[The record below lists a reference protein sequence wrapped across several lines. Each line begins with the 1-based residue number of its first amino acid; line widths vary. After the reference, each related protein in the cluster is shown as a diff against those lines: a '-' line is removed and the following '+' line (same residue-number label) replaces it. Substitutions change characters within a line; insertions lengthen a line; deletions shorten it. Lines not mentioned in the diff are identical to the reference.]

1 MASKKSIWYHVGHAL
16 ERARHNAPERRG
28 VAGLEERREGVHRKP
43 KRSPDRAPV
52 PSADD
57 MVAAGVALVVDRV
70 LAGWGRKDPPGLTRL
85 VRAGAAGAA
94 AALLADLVRPLVRG
108 QAELPAIDR
117 ATADRMLSGA
127 AQGLL
132 YGAVVEPRLP
142 GPALVK
148 GAVYASA
155 EYWTDPMGG
164 LAELL
169 GTHAPHRHLPVLGE
183 ALDALGER
191 DRAYLEH
198 LVFGIALALIYEPRS
213 SSSRILPE
221 DE

>member
-16 ERARHNAPERRG
+16 ERARHTPPARPG
-28 VAGLEERREGVHRKP
+28 VAGLEARRGGNQGKAG
-43 KRSPDRAPV
+43 SAPL

-57 MVAAGVALVVDRV
+57 MLAAGVALVVDRV

-94 AALLADLVRPLVRG
+94 AALLVDLVRPLLRG
-108 QAELPAIDR
+108 QPELPTIDR
-117 ATADRMLSGA
+117 ATADRMLHGA

-148 GAVYASA
+148 GATYASA

-169 GTHAPHRHLPVLGE
+169 GAHAPHRNLPVLGE

-198 LVFGIALALIYEPRS
+198 LVFGIALALIYEPDS
-213 SSSRILPE
+213 SSKRIVPDAE
-221 DE
+221 

>member
-16 ERARHNAPERRG
+16 ERARHTAPAHRG
-28 VAGLEERREGVHRKP
+28 VAGLEARRERTPGKP
-43 KRSPDRAPV
+43 GRAPL

-57 MVAAGVALVVDRV
+57 MLAAGVALVVDRV

-85 VRAGAAGAA
+85 VRAGVAGAA
-94 AALLADLVRPLVRG
+94 AALVADLVRPLVRG
-108 QAELPAIDR
+108 QPELPTIDR
-117 ATADRMLSGA
+117 ATADRMLYGA

-198 LVFGIALALIYEPRS
+198 LVFGIALALIYEPGS
-213 SSSRILPE
+213 PSSRILPDAE
-221 DE
+221 

>member
-1 MASKKSIWYHVGHAL
+1 M
-16 ERARHNAPERRG
+16 
-28 VAGLEERREGVHRKP
+28 
-43 KRSPDRAPV
+43 

-70 LAGWGRKDPPGLTRL
+70 LSGWGRKDPPGFTRL
-85 VRAGAAGAA
+85 VRAGVAGAA
-94 AALLADLVRPLVRG
+94 AALLADMVRPLVRG
-108 QAELPAIDR
+108 EPQLPRIDR

-127 AQGLL
+127 AQGLV

-155 EYWTDPMGG
+155 EYWTDPVGG

-169 GTHAPHRHLPVLGE
+169 GGHAPHRHLPVLGE
-183 ALDALGER
+183 ALDALGDH

-213 SSSRILPE
+213 SSTRILP
-221 DE
+221 DEE